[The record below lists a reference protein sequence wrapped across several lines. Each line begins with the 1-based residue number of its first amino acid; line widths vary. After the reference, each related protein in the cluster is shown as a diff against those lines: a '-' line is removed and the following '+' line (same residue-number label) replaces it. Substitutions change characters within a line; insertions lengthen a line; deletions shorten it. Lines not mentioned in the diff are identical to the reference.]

1 MGRVDDFD
9 GFYIFFLFLL
19 KVLQVFKPRLERG
32 FGFPE
37 ELRPRWDDKASI
49 QVDARDGTGAPG
61 GPRKVLFYKE
71 KVI

>member
-1 MGRVDDFD
+1 MILMVFI
-9 GFYIFFLFLL
+9 YIYIYFFFSQ
-19 KVLQVFKPRLERG
+19 KFSKSSSPGWSIG